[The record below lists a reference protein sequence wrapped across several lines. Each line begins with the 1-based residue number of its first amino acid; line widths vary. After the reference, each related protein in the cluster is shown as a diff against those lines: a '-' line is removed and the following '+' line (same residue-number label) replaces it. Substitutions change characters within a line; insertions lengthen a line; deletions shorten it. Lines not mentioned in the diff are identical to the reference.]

1 MANEVDYIPCKYRG
15 NGLTS
20 HFSFRWKIFTE
31 KDIIV
36 QLEDVV
42 SGKQV
47 IQQYATDYS
56 VSFNDVGGF
65 VSFVNPPTEDSYIVI
80 SRNVSDYQSKT
91 YSTSTGFQ
99 GSELEDSFD
108 EVSCNIQE
116 LEYDLKR
123 AIKVPVGSSV
133 LNLDL
138 PLPQAGKTLK
148 WNKEENGLV
157 NSTIN
162 VDTLENIANRL
173 YESVDNV
180 DLVAEN
186 TENIKAVNENKAN
199 INIVAN
205 SIENVNTVGNNIA
218 NVNAVAENQ
227 TNINA
232 VNDNATNINTVAN
245 SIGNVN
251 SVGTNIE
258 AVKSVNA
265 NEANINAV
273 NENKANINTV
283 ASAIENVNT
292 VGNDI
297 ANVIAVAENQTN
309 INTVAANGAD
319 ITTVAGSIKNV
330 NNVGSNIKAVQQVS
344 VIAENVNTVA
354 TDILNVHEV
363 GTHINDVV
371 TVKNGLGS
379 VEVVAN
385 NIADVQAVE
394 TIQESITTVAQNK
407 DTVVSVGN
415 NIATINAVN
424 ANKNNIN
431 AVAGNEATIN
441 AVNANKNNINT
452 VSGLSAKISAVVDN
466 ETNINI
472 VANSIENV
480 NTVGN
485 NIANV
490 NAVASNETNI
500 NAVNDNATN
509 INTVATNISDV
520 SAVADATA
528 DIEVCAGNIEDIKS
542 SPSFAEQAKAS
553 AKQSI
558 YRDLFQCNSLNLN
571 AEKPKTYFEHIE
583 NLKHS
588 TFDKSK
594 FTVVGSPTITDNGIV
609 SELSNANTV
618 GAIPVI
624 NLKGHSW
631 EVKGRWVNNN
641 VTSTVD
647 AIINL
652 GSWLNWGSAYI
663 NTSSKTL
670 CLRLKTGD
678 SEGSSTEGLGPNIS
692 LQEVPNYL
700 DVSISFNV
708 NTGIYTIYAKSDTG
722 VEYSG
727 TFTATTENK
736 ELYYLSIPN
745 IAGFIKYGYD
755 TDGLSA
761 KNSIDLKYSRILI
774 DSTEVFSGNKTG
786 IDVIKEN
793 DFASI
798 TRLSAY
804 IYGENKIYSTLNS
817 PADVPTVLYNSD
829 GSIYTGDEWSS
840 SDGAVYY
847 GENAATRDLS
857 KDIYLTKQNM
867 SVDAGVNITDDSVL
881 SNCAV
886 HKYVRTSCLV
896 DPNSTDYEIDIS
908 FTASNITKQKQICTS
923 SHFYI
928 FALVIHQSKT
938 ILFLGDGT
946 TWNIASPG
954 TASGK
959 TVLQNGIKYI
969 LKFIRKNDKYF
980 LKLFNTATG
989 EETTEA
995 TITSSVSVP
1004 LTAFLNLGT
1013 QTGWPAPAD
1022 CAYDLNLCRQYINGE
1037 LVYQPCLKI
1046 PYTESKSGSKIVDVA
1061 YRDRVQDVYS
1071 QGFDKYYYTLDEANK
1086 SVDELTGFNQTLSI
1100 SKTEDSTVTKFADG
1114 TVEICGR
1121 VTTAGTI
1128 NLPVTLKDTNYFCTL
1143 TATEKT
1149 TTSFTTAQ
1157 TGDYILKGELA

>member
-205 SIENVNTVGNNIA
+205 SIENVNTVGNDIA
-218 NVNAVAENQ
+218 NVNAVASNE

-258 AVKSVNA
+258 TVKSVNA

-273 NENKANINTV
+273 NENK
-283 ASAIENVNT
+283 SNVN
-292 VGNDI
+292 
-297 ANVIAVAENQTN
+297 
-309 INTVAANGAD
+309 
-319 ITTVAGSIKNV
+319 TVAGSIQNV
-330 NNVGSNIKAVQQVS
+330 NKVGDNIKSVARVS
-344 VIAENVNTVA
+344 ESVENVNTVA

-394 TIQESITTVAQNK
+394 TIQESITAVAQNK

-415 NIATINAVN
+415 SIATITAVN

-431 AVAGNEATIN
+431 AVAGNEANIN

-466 ETNINI
+466 ETNINTVATNLSSI
-472 VANSIENV
+472 VPVAGSIANV
-480 NTVGN
+480 NTVGE
-485 NIANV
+485 NIAN
-490 NAVASNETNI
+490 I
-500 NAVNDNATN
+500 NAAVTNETN
-509 INTVATNISDV
+509 INTVATSISDI
-520 SAVADATA
+520 SSVADAVE
-528 DIEVCAGNIEDIKS
+528 DVSLCAENIEDIKS
-542 SPSFAEQAKAS
+542 APSFAEQSKES

-594 FTVVGSPTITDNGIV
+594 FTVIGSPTITDDGIASGFSV
-609 SELSNANTV
+609 SDFLKTANLGIEAYNITFTITFIVPTLGTECELFRLIPTTDSIRCIIGASKNFSLYRNVSPYTITSSILIPDSWVGDAVNATIKLTSKGNKVILNNISKNTQ
-618 GAIPVI
+618 
-624 NLKGHSW
+624 LSS
-631 EVKGRWVNNN
+631 
-641 VTSTVD
+641 TST
-647 AIINL
+647 
-652 GSWLNWGSAYI
+652 
-663 NTSSKTL
+663 
-670 CLRLKTGD
+670 
-678 SEGSSTEGLGPNIS
+678 NIEQ
-692 LQEVPNYL
+692 L
-700 DVSISFNV
+700 IFNSV
-708 NTGIYTIYAKSDTG
+708 NIGFGAS
-722 VEYSG
+722 
-727 TFTATTENK
+727 TFTFTT
-736 ELYYLSIPN
+736 
-745 IAGFIKYGYD
+745 
-755 TDGLSA
+755 
-761 KNSIDLKYSRILI
+761 IDLKQFSITV
-774 DSTEVFSGNKTG
+774 DGKEVFSGNKTG

-798 TRLSAY
+798 TRLVAY
-804 IYGENKIYSTLNS
+804 IYGENKIYSTLNA

-829 GSIYTGDEWSS
+829 GSIYTGDEWSI

-847 GENAATRDLS
+847 GENAATRDSS

-908 FTASNITKQKQICTS
+908 FTASNITNQKQICTS
-923 SHFYI
+923 SRFYI

-946 TWNIASPG
+946 TWNIASTG

-989 EETTEA
+989 KETTEA

-1046 PYTESKSGSKIVDVA
+1046 PYKESKSGSKIVDVA

>member
-1 MANEVDYIPCKYRG
+1 MANEVDYIPCKYWG

-232 VNDNATNINTVAN
+232 VNDNAMNINTVAN

-283 ASAIENVNT
+283 ANAIENVNT

-297 ANVIAVAENQTN
+297 ANVNAVAENQTN

-371 TVKNGLGS
+371 TVKNGLEY

-472 VANSIENV
+472 VAGAIDNV
-480 NTVGN
+480 NAVGN

-542 SPSFAEQAKAS
+542 APSFAEQAKDS

-558 YRDLFQCNSLNLN
+558 YRDLFQCNSLNVN

-594 FTVVGSPTITDNGIV
+594 FTVVGTPTITDDGINNAPNSNVNYIKALQVPFSTLKTFTVKSRIKTPQTGDTFYVNTYWDTSYFYLTAYNATNLCVFNRAGTKGTGYNSEGFAPDEWYDVTFTADLVNNKQKLIKRRVSNGEEV
-609 SELSNANTV
+609 VAESSNTFTDLTDQLLTIGIWSNTAYPMTV
-618 GAIPVI
+618 GAIDM
-624 NLKGHSW
+624 KYFS
-631 EVKGRWVNNN
+631 
-641 VTSTVD
+641 
-647 AIINL
+647 
-652 GSWLNWGSAYI
+652 
-663 NTSSKTL
+663 
-670 CLRLKTGD
+670 
-678 SEGSSTEGLGPNIS
+678 
-692 LQEVPNYL
+692 
-700 DVSISFNV
+700 
-708 NTGIYTIYAKSDTG
+708 
-722 VEYSG
+722 VE
-727 TFTATTENK
+727 F
-736 ELYYLSIPN
+736 
-745 IAGFIKYGYD
+745 
-755 TDGLSA
+755 DG
-761 KNSIDLKYSRILI
+761 
-774 DSTEVFSGNKTG
+774 TEVFSGNKTG

-817 PADVPTVLYNSD
+817 LADVPTVLYNSD
-829 GSIYTGDEWSS
+829 GSIYTGDEWSI

-946 TWNIASPG
+946 TWNIASTG

-989 EETTEA
+989 KETTEA

-1013 QTGWPAPAD
+1013 QTGWPAPVD

-1149 TTSFTTAQ
+1149 TTSFTTTQ

>member
-56 VSFNDVGGF
+56 VTFNDVGGF

-186 TENIKAVNENKAN
+186 TENIKAVNENEAN
-199 INIVAN
+199 INIVA
-205 SIENVNTVGNNIA
+205 SAIENVNTVGNNIA

-297 ANVIAVAENQTN
+297 ANVNAVAENQTN

-394 TIQESITTVAQNK
+394 AIQESITTVAQNK

-415 NIATINAVN
+415 NIATITAVN

-466 ETNINI
+466 ETNIDTVAANTSSI
-472 VANSIENV
+472 VSVANSITNV
-480 NTVGN
+480 NAVGG

-490 NAVASNETNI
+490 SLVAG
-500 NAVNDNATN
+500 NATN

-528 DIEVCAGNIEDIKS
+528 YIEVCADNIEDIKS
-542 SPSFAEQAKAS
+542 APSFAEQAKDS

-571 AEKPKTYFEHIE
+571 AEKPKTYFEYIE

-594 FTVVGSPTITDNGIV
+594 FTVVGTPTITDNGVASGFSATNYIKIPGFPTIKDNITIFCKFNSGYKETSITNFLFGWYN
-609 SELSNANTV
+609 SENLSYFRFDFMSNSVFRASWRDKNLVTGGSPTNIAMQTNSDHTLKVILTNAH
-618 GAIPVI
+618 I
-624 NLKGHSW
+624 
-631 EVKGRWVNNN
+631 E
-641 VTSTVD
+641 
-647 AIINL
+647 
-652 GSWLNWGSAYI
+652 
-663 NTSSKTL
+663 
-670 CLRLKTGD
+670 C
-678 SEGSSTEGLGPNIS
+678 
-692 LQEVPNYL
+692 YL
-700 DVSISFNV
+700 DGNLWFSKDAELDFSHLKPEYFTLGAQNVVSTWFL
-708 NTGIYTIYAKSDTG
+708 
-722 VEYSG
+722 
-727 TFTATTENK
+727 EN
-736 ELYYLSIPN
+736 
-745 IAGFIKYGYD
+745 G
-755 TDGLSA
+755 
-761 KNSIDLKYSRILI
+761 SIDLSQFSVKV
-774 DSTEVFSGNKTG
+774 DGVEVFSGNKTD
-786 IDVIKEN
+786 IDTIKADDYTVVGTPTTSADGVVSGFSSANYIKTPSLTISSDKNFEIVGRFRTPTVWN
-793 DFASI
+793 TESFDSLFSNTTLWTNGLIFINNTAQKI
-798 TRLSAY
+798 RAYFNNQYVEGAPLELSTNYEY
-804 IYGENKIYSTLNS
+804 IYKHEASTGNRTLRVINLDTGVEL
-817 PADVPTVLYNSD
+817 PEGTVTN
-829 GSIYTGDEWSS
+829 T
-840 SDGAVYY
+840 
-847 GENAATRDLS
+847 ATFS
-857 KDIYLTKQNM
+857 M
-867 SVDAGVNITDDSVL
+867 
-881 SNCAV
+881 
-886 HKYVRTSCLV
+886 TS
-896 DPNSTDYEIDIS
+896 
-908 FTASNITKQKQICTS
+908 
-923 SHFYI
+923 
-928 FALVIHQSKT
+928 
-938 ILFLGDGT
+938 
-946 TWNIASPG
+946 TWNIGIRSNKEYPF
-954 TASGK
+954 
-959 TVLQNGIKYI
+959 NGSI
-969 LKFIRKNDKYF
+969 
-980 LKLFNTATG
+980 
-989 EETTEA
+989 
-995 TITSSVSVP
+995 
-1004 LTAFLNLGT
+1004 
-1013 QTGWPAPAD
+1013 
-1022 CAYDLNLCRQYINGE
+1022 DLNAFKIYVDGN

-1046 PYTESKSGSKIVDVA
+1046 PYTQSKTGSKIVDA
-1061 YRDRVQDVYS
+1061 FYRDRVQDVYS

-1086 SVDELTGFNQTLSI
+1086 SIDELTGFNQTLSV
-1100 SKTEDSTVTKFADG
+1100 SKTDDSTVTKFADG
-1114 TVEICGR
+1114 AVEICGR

-1143 TATEKT
+1143 PTTEKT
-1149 TTSFTTAQ
+1149 TTSFTTTQ

>member
-65 VSFVNPPTEDSYIVI
+65 VSFENPPAKDSYIVI

-180 DLVAEN
+180 DLVAKN
-186 TENIKAVNENKAN
+186 TENINAVNENK
-199 INIVAN
+199 
-205 SIENVNTVGNNIA
+205 S
-218 NVNAVAENQ
+218 NVNAIAASLEDVNNVG

-232 VNDNATNINTVAN
+232 VKSVSSNIKNINAVNNNKENIDTVAN

-251 SVGTNIE
+251 FVGTNIE

-273 NENKANINTV
+273 NENK
-283 ASAIENVNT
+283 SNVN
-292 VGNDI
+292 
-297 ANVIAVAENQTN
+297 
-309 INTVAANGAD
+309 
-319 ITTVAGSIKNV
+319 TVAGSIQNV
-330 NNVGSNIKAVQQVS
+330 NKVGDNIKSVARVS
-344 VIAENVNTVA
+344 ESVENVNTVA

-415 NIATINAVN
+415 NIATITAVN

-431 AVAGNEATIN
+431 AVAENQTNIN

-466 ETNINI
+466 ETNINTVATNLSSI
-472 VANSIENV
+472 VPVAGSIANV
-480 NTVGN
+480 NTVGE
-485 NIANV
+485 NIAN
-490 NAVASNETNI
+490 I
-500 NAVNDNATN
+500 NAAVTNETN

-520 SAVADATA
+520 SAVADAV
-528 DIEVCAGNIEDIKS
+528 DDVSLCAEAIEDIKS
-542 SPSFAEQAKAS
+542 APSFAEQAKES

-588 TFDKSK
+588 TFNKSK
-594 FTVVGSPTITDNGIV
+594 FTVVGTPTITDDGLASGFSTTNY
-609 SELSNANTV
+609 LK
-618 GAIPVI
+618 IPNFPTI
-624 NLKGHSW
+624 KDNITIFCKFNSGFK
-631 EVKGRWVNNN
+631 E
-641 VTSTVD
+641 
-647 AIINL
+647 
-652 GSWLNWGSAYI
+652 
-663 NTSSKTL
+663 TSSTNFLLGWYASENLSYFRFDFLQNSAFRVSWRDKNL
-670 CLRLKTGD
+670 VTG
-678 SEGSSTEGLGPNIS
+678 GSSNMAMQPNSDHTLKVILTNS
-692 LQEVPNYL
+692 HIECYL
-700 DVSISFNV
+700 DGNLWFSKDAELDFSHLKPEYFTLGAQNV
-708 NTGIYTIYAKSDTG
+708 ARTW
-722 VEYSG
+722 
-727 TFTATTENK
+727 FLEN
-736 ELYYLSIPN
+736 
-745 IAGFIKYGYD
+745 G
-755 TDGLSA
+755 
-761 KNSIDLKYSRILI
+761 SIDLSQFSVKV
-774 DSTEVFSGNKTG
+774 DGVEVFSGNKTG
-786 IDVIKEN
+786 IEVIKPDNYTVIGTPTISADGVASGFSTTSFIGLTALDFSKPWVFEASETVSDSMAGAYGDVN
-793 DFASI
+793 GFNVQPQTQTSFYFILRSLNSGNLLGAFNASNKEKIYYRVSWNGSVYKLEMRADDDQTYTTVKTFAS
-798 TRLSAY
+798 TEALSGNAVNLGY
-804 IYGENKIYSTLNS
+804 NTNS
-817 PADVPTVLYNSD
+817 AFASN
-829 GSIYTGDEWSS
+829 GSY
-840 SDGAVYY
+840 
-847 GENAATRDLS
+847 DLS
-857 KDIYLTKQNM
+857 D
-867 SVDAGVNITDDSVL
+867 V
-881 SNCAV
+881 
-886 HKYVRTSCLV
+886 
-896 DPNSTDYEIDIS
+896 
-908 FTASNITKQKQICTS
+908 
-923 SHFYI
+923 
-928 FALVIHQSKT
+928 
-938 ILFLGDGT
+938 
-946 TWNIASPG
+946 
-954 TASGK
+954 
-959 TVLQNGIKYI
+959 
-969 LKFIRKNDKYF
+969 
-980 LKLFNTATG
+980 KLY
-989 EETTEA
+989 
-995 TITSSVSVP
+995 S
-1004 LTAFLNLGT
+1004 
-1013 QTGWPAPAD
+1013 
-1022 CAYDLNLCRQYINGE
+1022 NGE
-1037 LVYQPCLKI
+1037 LIYQPCLKI
-1046 PYTESKSGSKIVDVA
+1046 PYTESKTGSKIVDAV

-1071 QGFDKYYYTLDEANK
+1071 QGFDKYYYTLDEATK

-1100 SKTEDSTVTKFADG
+1100 SKTDDSTVTKFADG

-1121 VTTAGTI
+1121 ATTAGTI
-1128 NLPVTLKDTNYFCTL
+1128 NLPVTLKDTNYFCTIP
-1143 TATEKT
+1143 TTEKT
-1149 TTSFTTAQ
+1149 TTSFTTTQ

>member
-65 VSFVNPPTEDSYIVI
+65 VSFENPPAKDSYIVI

-148 WNKEENGLV
+148 WNKKENGLV

-180 DLVAEN
+180 DLVAKN

-199 INIVAN
+199 INAIVASLEDVN
-205 SIENVNTVGNNIA
+205 NVG
-218 NVNAVAENQ
+218 

-232 VNDNATNINTVAN
+232 VKSVSSNIKNINAVNNNKENIDTVAN

-283 ASAIENVNT
+283 ANAIENVNT

-297 ANVIAVAENQTN
+297 ANVNAVAENQTN

-431 AVAGNEATIN
+431 
-441 AVNANKNNINT
+441 T

-472 VANSIENV
+472 VAGAIDNV
-480 NTVGN
+480 NAVGN

-542 SPSFAEQAKAS
+542 APSFAEQAKDS

-594 FTVVGSPTITDNGIV
+594 FTVIGSPTITDDGIASGFSV
-609 SELSNANTV
+609 SDFLKTANLGIEAYNITFTITFIVPTLGTECELFRLIPTTDSIRCIIGASKNFSLYRNVSPYTITSSILIPDSWVGDAVNATIKLTSKGNKVILNNISKNTQ
-618 GAIPVI
+618 
-624 NLKGHSW
+624 LSS
-631 EVKGRWVNNN
+631 
-641 VTSTVD
+641 TST
-647 AIINL
+647 
-652 GSWLNWGSAYI
+652 
-663 NTSSKTL
+663 
-670 CLRLKTGD
+670 
-678 SEGSSTEGLGPNIS
+678 NIEQ
-692 LQEVPNYL
+692 L
-700 DVSISFNV
+700 IFNSV
-708 NTGIYTIYAKSDTG
+708 NIGFGAS
-722 VEYSG
+722 
-727 TFTATTENK
+727 TFTFTT
-736 ELYYLSIPN
+736 
-745 IAGFIKYGYD
+745 
-755 TDGLSA
+755 
-761 KNSIDLKYSRILI
+761 IDLKQFSITV
-774 DSTEVFSGNKTG
+774 DGKEVFSGNKTG

-798 TRLSAY
+798 TRLVAY
-804 IYGENKIYSTLNS
+804 IYGENKIYSTLNT

-829 GSIYTGDEWSS
+829 GSIYTGDEWSI

-847 GENAATRDLS
+847 GENAATRDSS

-908 FTASNITKQKQICTS
+908 FTASNITNQKQICTS

-928 FALVIHQSKT
+928 FALVIHHSKT

-946 TWNIASPG
+946 TWNIASPD

-959 TVLQNGIKYI
+959 TVLQNGVKYI

-989 EETTEA
+989 EETTEV

-1046 PYTESKSGSKIVDVA
+1046 PYTESKPGSKIVDVA

-1071 QGFDKYYYTLDEANK
+1071 QGFDKYYYTLDDANK

-1100 SKTEDSTVTKFADG
+1100 SKTDDSTVTKFADG

-1149 TTSFTTAQ
+1149 TTSFTTTQ

>member
-1 MANEVDYIPCKYRG
+1 MTVENTSSKNAVVTGGFAVGATISITFPFEKEDTVMIETEQLGQLVYGSDYEVDENNVVLKKAIATDDKVQVYRKTDLTQERDIPQNAKFNSISLEAALDKLTLQNQEQEEVLNRCLKVETFADVTPEDMTKAVYDVSMNMPDINAAVANIEDIKKVAANE
-15 NGLTS
+15 T
-20 HFSFRWKIFTE
+20 
-31 KDIIV
+31 DI
-36 QLEDVV
+36 
-42 SGKQV
+42 
-47 IQQYATDYS
+47 
-56 VSFNDVGGF
+56 
-65 VSFVNPPTEDSYIVI
+65 
-80 SRNVSDYQSKT
+80 
-91 YSTSTGFQ
+91 ST
-99 GSELEDSFD
+99 
-108 EVSCNIQE
+108 
-116 LEYDLKR
+116 
-123 AIKVPVGSSV
+123 
-133 LNLDL
+133 
-138 PLPQAGKTLK
+138 
-148 WNKEENGLV
+148 
-157 NSTIN
+157 
-162 VDTLENIANRL
+162 
-173 YESVDNV
+173 
-180 DLVAEN
+180 VAEDIN
-186 TENIKAVNENKAN
+186 TVKAVGE
-199 INIVAN
+199 
-205 SIENVNTVGNNIA
+205 SIENVDIAARNISDIKK
-218 NVNAVAENQ
+218 V
-227 TNINA
+227 
-232 VNDNATNINTVAN
+232 ATNIRKVTTVADDMPKVETVATNIQSVRTVSASRTDVVTVANKISNVNTVAG

-258 AVKSVNA
+258 AIKSVTA
-265 NEANINAV
+265 NEENI
-273 NENKANINTV
+273 
-283 ASAIENVNT
+283 
-292 VGNDI
+292 
-297 ANVIAVAENQTN
+297 
-309 INTVAANGAD
+309 
-319 ITTVAGSIKNV
+319 
-330 NNVGSNIKAVQQVS
+330 
-344 VIAENVNTVA
+344 NTVA
-354 TDILNVHEV
+354 TDILNVNEV

-466 ETNINI
+466 ETNINT
-472 VANSIENV
+472 VAGAIDKV
-480 NTVGN
+480 NAVGN

-500 NAVNDNATN
+500 NAAVANETN
-509 INTVATNISDV
+509 INIVATNISDV

-542 SPSFAEQAKAS
+542 APSFAEQAKDS

-594 FTVVGSPTITDNGIV
+594 FTVVGTPTITNDGIASGFSATNYLKIPNFPTIKDNITIFCKFNSGYK
-609 SELSNANTV
+609 E
-618 GAIPVI
+618 
-624 NLKGHSW
+624 
-631 EVKGRWVNNN
+631 
-641 VTSTVD
+641 
-647 AIINL
+647 
-652 GSWLNWGSAYI
+652 
-663 NTSSKTL
+663 TSSTNFL
-670 CLRLKTGD
+670 LGWYY
-678 SEGSSTEGLGPNIS
+678 SENLSYFRFDFLLNNAFRASWRDKNLVIGGSSNIAMQPNSDHTLKVILTNS
-692 LQEVPNYL
+692 HIECYL
-700 DVSISFNV
+700 DGNLWFSKDAELDFSHLKPEYFTLGAQNV
-708 NTGIYTIYAKSDTG
+708 ASTW
-722 VEYSG
+722 
-727 TFTATTENK
+727 FLEN
-736 ELYYLSIPN
+736 
-745 IAGFIKYGYD
+745 G
-755 TDGLSA
+755 
-761 KNSIDLKYSRILI
+761 SIDLSQFSVKV
-774 DSTEVFSGNKTG
+774 DGVEVFSGNKTG

-798 TRLSAY
+798 THLFAY
-804 IYGENKIYSTLNS
+804 IYGENRIYSNIS
-817 PADVPTVLYNSD
+817 ASNDVLTVLYNSD
-829 GSIYTGDEWSS
+829 GSIYTGDEWSI

-886 HKYVRTSCLV
+886 TRYVRTSCLV

-923 SHFYI
+923 SHFFI

-946 TWNIASPG
+946 TWNIASPD

-989 EETTEA
+989 KETTEV

-1013 QTGWPAPAD
+1013 QSGWPAPAD

-1071 QGFDKYYYTLDEANK
+1071 QGFDKYYYTLDETTK

-1100 SKTEDSTVTKFADG
+1100 SKTDDSTVTKFADG

-1121 VTTAGTI
+1121 ATTAGTI
-1128 NLPVTLKDTNYFCTL
+1128 NLPVTMKSTSYFCTL
-1143 TATEKT
+1143 PTTEKT
-1149 TTSFTTAQ
+1149 TTSFTTTQ

>member
-1 MANEVDYIPCKYRG
+1 MIPVTNPYNNWQGDNSTTKFDFDFLVENQSQLLVFVTAADKTVRQLTYETDYTITGFGNNNGGYITYPINEENDKLQNDETITLQLVLPITQQSEYG
-15 NGLTS
+15 TS
-20 HFSFRWKIFTE
+20 SE
-31 KDIIV
+31 LNPKDIEHSLDYLTRIAQIQNR
-36 QLEDVV
+36 QLERSVKV
-42 SGKQV
+42 AEGSG
-47 IQQYATDYS
+47 ID
-56 VSFNDVGGF
+56 
-65 VSFVNPPTEDSYIVI
+65 
-80 SRNVSDYQSKT
+80 
-91 YSTSTGFQ
+91 TG
-99 GSELEDSFD
+99 
-108 EVSCNIQE
+108 
-116 LEYDLKR
+116 K
-123 AIKVPVGSSV
+123 
-133 LNLDL
+133 
-138 PLPQAGKTLK
+138 
-148 WNKEENGLV
+148 LV
-157 NSTIN
+157 NSVNAIYENIDVINAVNNNKTNIN
-162 VDTLENIANRL
+162 VAVAN
-173 YESVDNV
+173 E
-180 DLVAEN
+180 
-186 TENIKAVNENKAN
+186 TN

-205 SIENVNTVGNNIA
+205 SIENVNTVGNDIA
-218 NVNAVAENQ
+218 NVNAVASNE

-297 ANVIAVAENQTN
+297 ANVNAVAENQTN

-431 AVAGNEATIN
+431 AVAGNEANIT

-452 VSGLSAKISAVVDN
+452 VSGLSAKISAVVNN

-490 NAVASNETNI
+490 NAVAENQTNI

-542 SPSFAEQAKAS
+542 APSFAEQAKDS

-594 FTVVGSPTITDNGIV
+594 FTVVGSPTITNDGIA
-609 SELSNANTV
+609 SGFS
-618 GAIPVI
+618 
-624 NLKGHSW
+624 
-631 EVKGRWVNNN
+631 
-641 VTSTVD
+641 VT
-647 AIINL
+647 
-652 GSWLNWGSAYI
+652 
-663 NTSSKTL
+663 
-670 CLRLKTGD
+670 
-678 SEGSSTEGLGPNIS
+678 
-692 LQEVPNYL
+692 NYL
-700 DVSISFNV
+700 
-708 NTGIYTIYAKSDTG
+708 K
-722 VEYSG
+722 
-727 TFTATTENK
+727 
-736 ELYYLSIPN
+736 IPN
-745 IAGFIKYGYD
+745 FPTIKDNITIFCKFNSGYKETSLTNFLFGWYYSENLSYFRFDFMSNSAFRASWRDKNLVTGGSPTNIAMQTNSDHTLKVSLTNAHIECYL
-755 TDGLSA
+755 DGNLWFA
-761 KNSIDLKYSRILI
+761 KDVELDFSHLKPEYFTLGAQNVVSTWFLENGSIDLSQFSVKV
-774 DSTEVFSGNKTG
+774 DGVEVFSGNKTG

-804 IYGENKIYSTLNS
+804 IYGENKIYSTINS
-817 PADVPTVLYNSD
+817 SADVPTVLYNSD
-829 GSIYTGDEWSS
+829 GSIYTGDEWSI
-840 SDGAVYY
+840 SDGVVYY
-847 GENAATRDLS
+847 GENAATKDSS

-938 ILFLGDGT
+938 ILFLGDGS
-946 TWNIASPG
+946 TWNIATVSN
-954 TASGK
+954 ACGK

-1071 QGFDKYYYTLDEANK
+1071 QGFDKYYYTLDEATK

-1100 SKTEDSTVTKFADG
+1100 SKTDDSTVTKFADG

-1149 TTSFTTAQ
+1149 TTSFTTTQ

>member
-186 TENIKAVNENKAN
+186 TENIKAVNENEAN
-199 INIVAN
+199 INIVA
-205 SIENVNTVGNNIA
+205 SAIENVNTVGNNIA

-297 ANVIAVAENQTN
+297 ANVNAVAENQTN

-394 TIQESITTVAQNK
+394 AIQESITTVAQNK

-415 NIATINAVN
+415 NIATITAVN

-466 ETNINI
+466 ETNIDTVAANTSSI
-472 VANSIENV
+472 VSVANSITNV
-480 NTVGN
+480 NAVGG

-490 NAVASNETNI
+490 SLVAR
-500 NAVNDNATN
+500 NATN

-528 DIEVCAGNIEDIKS
+528 YIEVCAGNIEDIKS
-542 SPSFAEQAKAS
+542 APSFAEQAKEY

-558 YRDLFQCNSLNLN
+558 YRDLFQCNSLNVN
-571 AEKPKTYFEHIE
+571 AENPKTYFEYIK
-583 NLKHS
+583 NLKQ
-588 TFDKSK
+588 FDKTK
-594 FTVVGSPTITDNGIV
+594 FTKIGNPTITDDGIA
-609 SELSNANTV
+609 SGFSSLSANPKYISVPVIQLGQANTWKITHKFTTGSDV
-618 GAIPVI
+618 TTFQWLFSLSVNKYYGGYGVAIASGKLYV
-624 NLKGHSW
+624 
-631 EVKGRWVNNN
+631 R
-641 VTSTVD
+641 
-647 AIINL
+647 L
-652 GSWLNWGSAYI
+652 GSTISTIFDILNLDSLTVAP
-663 NTSSKTL
+663 NTT
-670 CLRLKTGD
+670 
-678 SEGSSTEGLGPNIS
+678 
-692 LQEVPNYL
+692 
-700 DVSISFNV
+700 
-708 NTGIYTIYAKSDTG
+708 
-722 VEYSG
+722 YS
-727 TFTATTENK
+727 
-736 ELYYLSIPN
+736 LSIEFTGTQYAVN
-745 IAGFIKYGYD
+745 YKIENGEWANYHTETTNAKLYNALDTWYVGYRS
-755 TDGLSA
+755 TKETEESFTGT
-761 KNSIDLKYSRILI
+761 IDLKSLSVAV
-774 DSTEVFSGNKTG
+774 DGTEVFNGCKTG
-786 IDVIKEN
+786 VDVIKEN
-793 DFASI
+793 DSIEPITTLFAF
-798 TRLSAY
+798 TY
-804 IYGENKIYSTLNS
+804 EQNTIYTDYVYSQRT
-817 PADVPTVLYNSD
+817 TLYNAD
-829 GSIYTGDEWSS
+829 GSLYTG
-840 SDGAVYY
+840 SDWQLIDNSVYY
-847 GENAATRDLS
+847 GENVATRTIA
-857 KDIYLTKQNM
+857 KDITIKTLCDASVKISDDGVLKKLALSRYVRIPCKIDAELDNYEFDIAFTANNIAKQK
-867 SVDAGVNITDDSVL
+867 VLCQTFGVN
-881 SNCAV
+881 
-886 HKYVRTSCLV
+886 
-896 DPNSTDYEIDIS
+896 
-908 FTASNITKQKQICTS
+908 
-923 SHFYI
+923 YI
-928 FALVIHQSKT
+928 FAIIVHGAKLY
-938 ILFLGDGT
+938 LYLGDGT
-946 TWNIASPG
+946 TWNIASVG
-954 TASGK
+954 SAWGK
-959 TVLQNGIKYI
+959 TTLDNGIKYI
-969 LKFIRKNDKYF
+969 VKFSKNGNTYK
-980 LKLFNTATG
+980 LKLLNTKTG
-989 EETTEA
+989 KETIEA
-995 TITSSVSVP
+995 TITSDVNIS
-1004 LTAFLNLGT
+1004 LTSNYSIGACVN
-1013 QTGWPAPAD
+1013 WESPVD
-1022 CAYDLNLCRQYINGE
+1022 CSFDLNLCRQYVNGE

-1046 PYTESKSGSKIVDVA
+1046 PYTESKTGTKIVDVA
-1061 YRDRVQDVYS
+1061 YRDRVQDVYE
-1071 QGFDKYYYTLDEANK
+1071 QGCDKYYYTLDEDNQT
-1086 SVDELTGFNQTLSI
+1086 VDELSGCNQILSS
-1100 SKTEDSTVTKFADG
+1100 SKTNDSKVTKFADG

-1121 VTTAGTI
+1121 VETAGTI

-1149 TTSFTTAQ
+1149 TTSFTTTQ
-1157 TGDYILKGELA
+1157 TGDFILKGELA